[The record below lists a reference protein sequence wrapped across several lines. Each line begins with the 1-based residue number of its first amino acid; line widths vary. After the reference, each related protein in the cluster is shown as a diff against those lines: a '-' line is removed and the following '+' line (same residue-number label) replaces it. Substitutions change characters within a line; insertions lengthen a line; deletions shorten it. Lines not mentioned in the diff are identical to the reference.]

1 MQSISGKLAL
11 KTSLD
16 WPEIKDELK
25 RMSKMLP
32 AFSTDFYKI
41 MIHLDKLHKD
51 LGNLEIEVRCR
62 KSVSATIACDAI
74 VKQINDEL
82 KLIQKIHLMS
92 ILSR

>member
-41 MIHLDKLHKD
+41 MIHLDKLLK
-51 LGNLEIEVRCR
+51 N
-62 KSVSATIACDAI
+62 SF
-74 VKQINDEL
+74 DEYF
-82 KLIQKIHLMS
+82 K
-92 ILSR
+92 